1 MRIALALVAAS
12 LACTAPAA
20 PPPGAA
26 GPLEAVQ
33 ELSGALQRGDTAT
46 AWSLLSAET
55 QKRADELAA
64 AARAAGGDAGPESG
78 RQMLF
83 SSALPAGKA
92 DARLVD
98 QKGDVAR
105 VSASGREYRVV
116 REAGRWRVELDLG
129 RDAGPPR

>member
-1 MRIALALVAAS
+1 MRTALALAAAS

-26 GPLEAVQ
+26 GPVEAVQ
-33 ELSGALQRGDTAT
+33 ELSAALQRGDTAT
-46 AWSLLSAET
+46 AWSLLTVGT

-64 AARAAGGDAGPESG
+64 AARAAAGDAGPESG

-83 SSALPAGKA
+83 TSALPAGKI
-92 DARLVD
+92 DARLVE

-105 VSASGREYRVV
+105 VSASSREYRVV
-116 REAGRWRVELDLG
+116 REDGRWRVELELA
-129 RDAGPPR
+129 RDAGPAR

>member
-1 MRIALALVAAS
+1 MRVALALAAAS

-46 AWSLLSAET
+46 AWSLLSVAT

-64 AARAAGGDAGPESG
+64 AARAAAGDAGPESG
-78 RQMLF
+78 KQMLF
-83 SSALPAGKA
+83 ASALPAGKV

-98 QKGDVAR
+98 EKGDVAR
-105 VSASGREYRVV
+105 VSVSGRDYRVV
-116 REAGRWRVELDLG
+116 RESGRWRVELELG
-129 RDAGPPR
+129 RDAGPAR

>member
-1 MRIALALVAAS
+1 M
-12 LACTAPAA
+12 ACTAPAA

-46 AWSLLSAET
+46 AWSLLSADT

-64 AARAAGGDAGPESG
+64 AARAAAGDAGPESG

-83 SSALPAGKA
+83 SSALPAGNT
-92 DARLVD
+92 DARLVE
-98 QKGDVAR
+98 QKGDTAR

-116 REAGRWRVELDLG
+116 REGGRWRVALDLG
-129 RDAGPPR
+129 RDAGPVR